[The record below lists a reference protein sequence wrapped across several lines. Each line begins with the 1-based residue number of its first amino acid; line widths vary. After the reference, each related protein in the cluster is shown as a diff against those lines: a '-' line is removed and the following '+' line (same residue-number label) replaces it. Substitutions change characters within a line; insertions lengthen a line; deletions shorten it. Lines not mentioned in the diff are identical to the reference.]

1 MSAQLEVV
9 NGGLVVAVQDR
20 GRFGYRQLGVPVS
33 GALDPM
39 LLAAANTLVGNVG
52 NTADVAAL
60 EILLTGPTLKVRAG
74 RVRFSL
80 AGEIDAKVQ
89 SAQGKPL
96 RIEPWSTVTLGPGDT
111 IQIGAVAAPKPGG
124 LGIAYLGISGG
135 VKVPPMLASRSTYA
149 RAGLGGVHG
158 RAIAAGDLLPC
169 RGISG
174 DALLEFRAPGPW
186 GHADGPI
193 RVMPGPQAD
202 HFTDDALQT
211 FFSQP
216 FTVTRDSDRMGMRL
230 EGPVALTHSAL
241 GADIASDGV
250 TPGAIQ
256 VPANGQPIILMADC
270 QTVGGYPK
278 IATVIRADLAR
289 LAHVRPGM
297 PLRFQSVSGAE
308 AAAARAAQA
317 QQLALWIG
325 RIASFRPPGVFDE
338 TALYG
343 GNLVSGMIRAEPG

>member
-1 MSAQLEVV
+1 MSAQLEVIA
-9 NGGLVVAVQDR
+9 GGLLVALQDR

-33 GALDPM
+33 GALDPP
-39 LLAAANTLVGNVG
+39 LLAAANALVGNAG
-52 NTADVAAL
+52 DAAAL

-74 RVRFSL
+74 RVRISL

-89 SAQGKPL
+89 TAQGKPL

-111 IQIGAVAAPKPGG
+111 IRIGAVAALSASGP
-124 LGIAYLGISGG
+124 GIAYVGISGG
-135 VKVPPMLASRSTYA
+135 VEVPSMLASRSTYA
-149 RAGLGGVHG
+149 RAALGGLNG

-169 RGISG
+169 RGIAG
-174 DALLEFRAPGPW
+174 DAMLEFRGPGPLRC
-186 GHADGPI
+186 AEGPI
-193 RVMPGPQAD
+193 RVVPGPQAD
-202 HFTDDALQT
+202 HFTDEALQA

-230 EGPVALTHSAL
+230 EGPVPLTHSAL

-278 IATVIRADLAR
+278 IATVILADLGR

-297 PLRFQSVSGAE
+297 PLRFQSVTLAE

-317 QQLALWIG
+317 QQLAHWIAG
-325 RIASFRPPGVFDE
+325 ITSFRPPGVFDE
-338 TALYG
+338 AALYG
-343 GNLVSGMIRAEPG
+343 GNLVSGMIRAELG

>member
-1 MSAQLEVV
+1 MSAQFEVV
-9 NGGLVVAVQDR
+9 DAGLVVALQDR

-33 GALDPM
+33 GALDAS
-39 LLAAANTLVGNVG
+39 LLAAANALAGNA
-52 NTADVAAL
+52 ADAAAF

-80 AGEIDAKVQ
+80 AGELDARVQ
-89 SAQGKPL
+89 GAQGKAL
-96 RIEPWSTVTLGPGDT
+96 RIEPWSTVTLGAGDT
-111 IQIGAVAAPKPGG
+111 IRIGAVAAPKPGG
-124 LGIAYLGISGG
+124 LGIAYVGIGGG
-135 VKVPPMLASRSTYA
+135 VEVAPVLASRSTYA
-149 RAGLGGVHG
+149 RAALGGLHG

-169 RGISG
+169 RGIAG
-174 DALLEFRAPGPW
+174 EALLEFRAPVPW
-186 GHADGPI
+186 GHAQGPI
-193 RVMPGPQAD
+193 RVVPGPQAD
-202 HFTDDALQT
+202 HFTDAALQA
-211 FFSQP
+211 FYSQP

-230 EGPVALTHSAL
+230 EGPALTHGAL

-289 LAHVRPGM
+289 LAHVRPGT
-297 PLRFQSVSGAE
+297 LLHFQSVSLAE
-308 AAAARAAQA
+308 ATAARAAQA

-325 RIASFRPPGVFDE
+325 RIARFHPPGVFDE
-338 TALYG
+338 AALYG
-343 GNLVSGMIRAEPG
+343 GNLVSGMIRAEPE